1 MVRLQLGRLLLLAL
15 YKLAPRRIYEKT
27 AGAIAPGRVLLDVGG
42 ARGRLAES
50 VGNRY
55 ELSLV
60 LDVDAA
66 HFPRHR
72 QAGVEFICAS
82 ACYLPLRRES
92 VDSAVFHDSLHH
104 MDDPEKAVQEAA
116 EALRVNGKLYVFDFD
131 RSGLAGRALL
141 ILERALGFPA
151 RLMTAEELERLMS
164 GLRVLSVRRGA
175 LSTVTAVAV
184 KPSRGTP

>member
-1 MVRLQLGRLLLLAL
+1 MSQ
-15 YKLAPRRIYEKT
+15 
-27 AGAIAPGRVLLDVGG
+27 
-42 ARGRLAES
+42 ARS
-50 VGNRY
+50 
-55 ELSLV
+55 
-60 LDVDAA
+60 
-66 HFPRHR
+66 
-72 QAGVEFICAS
+72 
-82 ACYLPLRRES
+82 LRRES
-92 VDSAVFHDSLHH
+92 VDSAVFHDSLHR

-131 RSGLAGRALL
+131 RSGLTGRAIL